1 MTTSSKLYVGIEI
14 GATKQQ
20 VALSDAAGD
29 LLCTISE
36 KVPLPNGA
44 TDIHKWLQERIP
56 QLVGRE
62 AEFGGQVQAIGAGF
76 GGVLE
81 SRTGRIRISVQVPGW
96 QNFPLKDWLE
106 RTFRLPS
113 AT

>member
-1 MTTSSKLYVGIEI
+1 MPASGELYLGVEI

-44 TDIHKWLQERIP
+44 TDVQDWLLRTVPRLIE
-56 QLVGRE
+56 RE
-62 AEFGGQVQAIGAGF
+62 AEFG
-76 GGVLE
+76 
-81 SRTGRIRISVQVPGW
+81 
-96 QNFPLKDWLE
+96 
-106 RTFRLPS
+106 
-113 AT
+113 